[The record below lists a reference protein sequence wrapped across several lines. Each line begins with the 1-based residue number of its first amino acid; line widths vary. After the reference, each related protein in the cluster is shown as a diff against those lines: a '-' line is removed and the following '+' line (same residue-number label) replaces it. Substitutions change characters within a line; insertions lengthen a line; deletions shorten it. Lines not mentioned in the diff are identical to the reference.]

1 MKLIILRFNT
11 AIKPSPLSKGVMEIQ
26 INNQPCK
33 GIKLTTCYTRA
44 WRAPRVAIVHDD
56 YQRVEPGPPYPSA
69 RLPRDTTLR
78 AIRARPM
85 HYPLYHPR
93 GMIGY
98 LPT

>member
-1 MKLIILRFNT
+1 
-11 AIKPSPLSKGVMEIQ
+11 
-26 INNQPCK
+26 
-33 GIKLTTCYTRA
+33 
-44 WRAPRVAIVHDD
+44 VAIVHDD